1 MAEETAIQDEFID
14 LVLMAY
20 RTIKHMITRVT
31 SFLLMYGR
39 EAILPINKPYDL
51 RMRDCMMQIVKKVF
65 YIREEA

>member
-1 MAEETAIQDEFID
+1 
-14 LVLMAY
+14 MAY